1 MVGIPIKC
9 GRCGNYWTTDSINM
23 RVKCPGCGAS
33 VKVDYAPVAVLAR
46 KVPLATHCD
55 RCGTA
60 CAEIDVCRAEVLEN
74 PVLLCAKCSAELTK
88 GGQK

>member
-9 GRCGNYWTTDSINM
+9 KCGHYWITSSTN
-23 RVKCPGCGAS
+23 RYVKCPQCG
-33 VKVDYAPVAVLAR
+33 VPVRVEYCPVTVLAR
-46 KVPLATHCD
+46 KVKLATHCD
-55 RCGTA
+55 RCGA
-60 CAEIDVCRAEVLEN
+60 ECAEIDVCRAEVLEN